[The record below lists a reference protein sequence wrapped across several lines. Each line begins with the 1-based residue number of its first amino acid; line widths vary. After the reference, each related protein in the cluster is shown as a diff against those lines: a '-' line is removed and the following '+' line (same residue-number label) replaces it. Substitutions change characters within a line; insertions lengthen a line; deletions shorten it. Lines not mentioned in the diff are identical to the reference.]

1 MPPELLRVFEALAA
15 QGIELLPIQSQ
26 PNGNSSLDRHFVFF
40 RAGYAALVERRETG
54 FGRVG
59 AAGIVTEHGLAMLV
73 DSGGGDAGD
82 AGASFVIR
90 DYRQP
95 VEPGDIDELRK
106 FQADLVQAIGGNAD

>member
-73 DSGGGDAGD
+73 DSDGQA
-82 AGASFVIR
+82 AFVIR

-95 VEPGDIDELRK
+95 AEPGEIDELRQ